1 MTRWAMGCPRPR
13 SFARRQLS
21 SAAVGAVATRWPRR
35 AARTP
40 RSSTKRWPWPAPRS
54 SRRSPE
60 PMRVLALDHGT
71 ARIGCAISDPSGTLA
86 TPLPVIE
93 PPQARAV
100 ADLVEKHDV
109 ERVVVG
115 LPLHLSGEEGS
126 QAALARSFCVE
137 LEAILDVPVETYD
150 ERLTTRMADV
160 SKREGATAAPD
171 SLAAAHLLQAYLA
184 GRAAI
189 EEGED
194 E

>member
-1 MTRWAMGCPRPR
+1 
-13 SFARRQLS
+13 
-21 SAAVGAVATRWPRR
+21 
-35 AARTP
+35 
-40 RSSTKRWPWPAPRS
+40 
-54 SRRSPE
+54 
-60 PMRVLALDHGT
+60 MRVLALDHGT

-86 TPLPVIE
+86 TPMAVIE
-93 PPQARAV
+93 PPEARAV
-100 ADLVEKHDV
+100 AELVAEHEV

-126 QAALARSFCVE
+126 QAALTRTFCGE

-150 ERLTTRMADV
+150 ERLTTRMAE
-160 SKREGATAAPD
+160 SSRREGASSAPD

-189 EEGED
+189 EGSED